1 MSDGLPFLDFTG
13 DVVTAAAGIYA
24 SVLFT
29 QGSTHGRKPVFITGC
44 RAARLEC
51 LGEPTNAG
59 ELGSCGLTGAA
70 DTGAATALVV
80 PRAVLAVALTARRV
94 GSSLTD
100 TQRCQRT
107 PDNCCSHQPKRPT
120 AREGAASQSYSQL
133 VEGTL
138 SRFCGHRLP
147 PPRMTGLVSPAE
159 LRNVA

>member
-1 MSDGLPFLDFTG
+1 MSDGLPFLDSTG
-13 DVVTAAAGIYA
+13 DVVTPAAGIYA

-29 QGSTHGRKPVFITGC
+29 QGSTHGRKPVFVTGG

-80 PRAVLAVALTARRV
+80 PLAVLAVALTPRRV
-94 GSSLTD
+94 GSCLTSD
-100 TQRCQRT
+100 AKRCKRT

-120 AREGAASQSYSQL
+120 SREGAASQSSSQL

-147 PPRMTGLVSPAE
+147 
-159 LRNVA
+159 